1 MFRVAVVAAAIV
13 AAMILVK
20 DRSILEHTGLLSS
33 CTAVAAPP
41 GDFNF
46 WEACKPGKLEGRPNL
61 VRRSCESMR
70 GRPRRVLALP
80 RPDRN
85 RDDDL
90 TPAP

>member
-1 MFRVAVVAAAIV
+1 MFRVTVAAAAIV
-13 AAMILVK
+13 VAMFLVK

-70 GRPRRVLALP
+70 VVGRVEYWRC
-80 RPDRN
+80 
-85 RDDDL
+85 
-90 TPAP
+90 PAPIGTETTT